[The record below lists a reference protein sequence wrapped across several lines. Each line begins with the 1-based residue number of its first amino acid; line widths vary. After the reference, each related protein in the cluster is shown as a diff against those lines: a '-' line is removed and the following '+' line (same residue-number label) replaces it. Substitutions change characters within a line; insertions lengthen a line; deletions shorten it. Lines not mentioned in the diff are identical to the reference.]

1 MQDEDDG
8 ERDDMTMSDAGTNR
22 NHGLGLDE
30 NIETNEC
37 SSALV
42 ASKTRIV
49 RTCVNSSR
57 RYCPLNDSKA
67 LLPEYVGVSTRLRE
81 D

>member
-1 MQDEDDG
+1 MNMAD
-8 ERDDMTMSDAGTNR
+8 R

-57 RYCPLNDSKA
+57 RYCPLNDSKVLFA
-67 LLPEYVGVSTRLRE
+67 ECVGVSTRVRV